1 MASQIVL
8 TGGRTLSYEYD
19 AEERIT
25 KVTDS
30 LEGVTEY
37 TYDALGQLLTENVN
51 NTVVNTMTYD
61 NYGNI
66 RSKNGVTY
74 TYGNGAWKDLLT
86 GYNGLSVIYDAQGNP
101 TNYLGHPLT
110 WEKGRQLKSFDNI
123 QYTYNANGIR
133 TSKTVCGVRHR
144 YTLDGTKVLRE
155 EWSDNTLVPLYDN
168 EDGVCGVIYN
178 NEPFYFQKNL
188 QGDVIAIYDRNTEVV
203 ARYTYDAWGKVLS
216 VRDGNGADVLG
227 CCEHIA
233 VVNPYRYR
241 SYYYDEELG
250 IYYLQSRYYDPT
262 VGRFING
269 DEATCIKAIEKTNQ
283 HSLFSYCNNNA
294 VNITDNNGASFFY
307 LAGCGL
313 QIEISTKHFTFGVE
327 FVWYFYQTIRRG
339 RPALLPYVYFYG
351 GFGLSADITD
361 FISKI
366 TKDPSLLL
374 NPQKAFKTSGSV
386 SLFAIFAY
394 SGLFSGPKDYEG
406 GFTGVSL
413 AIRHIKSYTSWSQS
427 CFVVGIGYSTS
438 WFSASSGETWY
449 ALSSTLFAGM
459 EKIYD
464 TVQRNTKTLK
474 C

>member
-37 TYDALGQLLTENVN
+37 TYDALGQLLTETVN

-66 RSKNGVTY
+66 QSKNGVAY
-74 TYGNGAWKDLLT
+74 TYGNGVWKDLLT
-86 GYNGLSVIYDAQGNP
+86 GYNGLSITYDAQGNP

-262 VGRFING
+262 VGRFVNA
-269 DEATCIKAIEKTNQ
+269 DEILMLILDRKVIFLLGGNIWITLKRAI
-283 HSLFSYCNNNA
+283 L
-294 VNITDNNGASFFY
+294 
-307 LAGCGL
+307 
-313 QIEISTKHFTFGVE
+313 FGV
-327 FVWYFYQTIRRG
+327 
-339 RPALLPYVYFYG
+339 P
-351 GFGLSADITD
+351 
-361 FISKI
+361 
-366 TKDPSLLL
+366 
-374 NPQKAFKTSGSV
+374 
-386 SLFAIFAY
+386 
-394 SGLFSGPKDYEG
+394 
-406 GFTGVSL
+406 
-413 AIRHIKSYTSWSQS
+413 
-427 CFVVGIGYSTS
+427 
-438 WFSASSGETWY
+438 
-449 ALSSTLFAGM
+449 SST
-459 EKIYD
+459 I
-464 TVQRNTKTLK
+464 
-474 C
+474 